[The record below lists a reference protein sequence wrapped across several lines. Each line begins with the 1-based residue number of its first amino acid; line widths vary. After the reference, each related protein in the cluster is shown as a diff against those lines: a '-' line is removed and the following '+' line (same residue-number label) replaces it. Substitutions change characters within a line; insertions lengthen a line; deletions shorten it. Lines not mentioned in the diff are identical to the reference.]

1 MRAIDTAGN
10 VDQTP
15 ATFSWSIDTAAP
27 VVTIDSGPSGLTN
40 DPTPTFTFSSE
51 PGVSFE
57 CSIDKG
63 TPNFGSCAGANSHT
77 PDAPL
82 ADGPYTFRVRA
93 TDNAGNPGIATQSFT
108 LDTAAPPAPQLTATV
123 PASPANQNSPK
134 VIGSAPAGSTVRLYT
149 TIDCSGTPIATI
161 SAAELATGVTVSV
174 PDDTT
179 TRFRATV
186 TDEANN
192 PSACSAAL
200 TYIEDSSAP
209 QTQIDTHPSTPSGSA
224 SASFA
229 FSGTDAGGSGI
240 ASFECRRDGA
250 AFAPCTSPQA
260 YAALADGAH
269 SFEVR
274 AIDTA
279 GNVDQTPASFS
290 WSIDTAAPT
299 TNIDS
304 SPPALSNAASASF
317 AFSGTD
323 AGGSGVASFECRRD
337 GASFAPCTSPQA
349 YAALADGAHSFEVRA
364 IDTAGNVDQTPA
376 SFSWT
381 IDTAAPTTN
390 IDSSPPALSNAA
402 SASFAFS
409 GSDAGGSGVASF
421 ECRIDSTQAA
431 DWGSCT
437 SPKS

>member
-10 VDQTP
+10 VD
-15 ATFSWSIDTAAP
+15 
-27 VVTIDSGPSGLTN
+27 
-40 DPTPTFTFSSE
+40 
-51 PGVSFE
+51 
-57 CSIDKG
+57 
-63 TPNFGSCAGANSHT
+63 
-77 PDAPL
+77 
-82 ADGPYTFRVRA
+82 
-93 TDNAGNPGIATQSFT
+93 
-108 LDTAAPPAPQLTATV
+108 
-123 PASPANQNSPK
+123 ASPASF
-134 VIGSAPAGSTVRLYT
+134 SWTV
-149 TIDCSGTPIATI
+149 
-161 SAAELATGVTVSV
+161 
-174 PDDTT
+174 DTT
-179 TRFRATV
+179 APTT
-186 TDEANN
+186 N
-192 PSACSAAL
+192 
-200 TYIEDSSAP
+200 IDSSPPAL
-209 QTQIDTHPSTPSGSA
+209 SNAA

-229 FSGTDAGGSGI
+229 FSGSDAGGSGV

-304 SPPALSNAASASF
+304 NPPALSNAASASFAFSGSDAGGSGVASFECRRDGAAFAPCTSPQAYAALADGSHTFEVRAIDTAGNVDQTPASFSWTIDTAAPTTNIDSNPPALSNAASASF

-376 SFSWT
+376 SFSWS
-381 IDTAAPTTN
+381 IDTVAPRPRST
-390 IDSSPPALSNAA
+390 PA
-402 SASFAFS
+402 
-409 GSDAGGSGVASF
+409 
-421 ECRIDSTQAA
+421 RRR
-431 DWGSCT
+431 
-437 SPKS
+437 